1 MNLREW
7 EMRLNQKEKKGE
19 QEKKHCASIFSLF
32 VWDYKSLT
40 RWFYSWGFILVC
52 CCCLQWRF
60 VVTVHRDSNFVVIG
74 EFWGDSA
81 GDWWVY
87 SGFHLSMRGI
97 YEGMIKS
104 SGGNL
109 WWQWWCQ
116 LSSSNFW
123 WQFGPSTSA
132 TQQNL
137 RWWIGPLM
145 SHRLWLI
152 GRLG

>member
-60 VVTVHRDSNFVVIG
+60 VVTIHKDNEFVVIG
-74 EFWGDSA
+74 EFRGDS
-81 GDWWVY
+81 GYGWWIY
-87 SGFHLSMRGI
+87 GGFHLLVKGYVKAWLTMVVTSCGDDCGVI
-97 YEGMIKS
+97 GV
-104 SGGNL
+104 NL
-109 WWQWWCQ
+109 VSPW
-116 LSSSNFW
+116 
-123 WQFGPSTSA
+123 
-132 TQQNL
+132 
-137 RWWIGPLM
+137 
-145 SHRLWLI
+145 
-152 GRLG
+152 